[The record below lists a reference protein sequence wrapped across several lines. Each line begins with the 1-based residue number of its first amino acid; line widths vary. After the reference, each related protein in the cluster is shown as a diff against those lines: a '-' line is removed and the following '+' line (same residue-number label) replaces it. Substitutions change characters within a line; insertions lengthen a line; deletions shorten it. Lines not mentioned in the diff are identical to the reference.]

1 MNNID
6 LHVHSNAS
14 DGTMSPSQVVELAAR
29 CRLSAI
35 ALTDHDTT
43 TGIQEARQAAARA
56 GIELVPG
63 IEFSCVYQDT
73 EIHILGLFIREED
86 PALSLGIQKLR
97 DIRRKRNEEMLSRF
111 QADRMSITLEELRDG
126 NPNAAIT
133 RAHFARV
140 LVKKGYASSL
150 NQAFSRYL
158 QYGGRYCIRKEKIAP
173 EQIMGLLRENRAFPS
188 LAHIMQYKL
197 GWEENERLIIR
208 LKELGLLGLEVYHSS
223 HNEHQSSQLLA
234 LAEKHGL
241 LPTGGSDFHGKN
253 KPDIQIGTG
262 RGGLNLPY
270 GLLAAIKERNSSDGG
285 EFGMNLGRQARL

>member
-1 MNNID
+1 MNIID
-6 LHVHSNAS
+6 LHVHSSKS
-14 DGTMSPSQVVELAAR
+14 DGSFTPTELVNYAIEKG
-29 CRLSAI
+29 LSAF

-43 TGIQEARQAAARA
+43 AGIQEARQAAARA

-111 QADRMSITLEELRDG
+111 QADRMPITLEELRDG

-150 NQAFSRYL
+150 NQAFSRTYSTA
-158 QYGGRYCIRKEKIAP
+158 GATASARKRLPRNKSWGFCAKTAP
-173 EQIMGLLRENRAFPS
+173 FPPWLISCSIS
-188 LAHIMQYKL
+188 LA
-197 GWEENERLIIR
+197 
-208 LKELGLLGLEVYHSS
+208 
-223 HNEHQSSQLLA
+223 
-234 LAEKHGL
+234 
-241 LPTGGSDFHGKN
+241 
-253 KPDIQIGTG
+253 G
-262 RGGLNLPY
+262 R
-270 GLLAAIKERNSSDGG
+270 R
-285 EFGMNLGRQARL
+285 MNG